1 MFGKKKGSLTLQDLY
16 SDEIVQ
22 VSLEAL
28 HYDKF
33 QRGDRPF
40 EMIHLSQIPRGAT
53 VFYKALL
60 DHRVKF
66 GDWIYEIKGNRI
78 ERFNPNVRPI
88 KTDKPK
94 YIISKPYKRFYDL
107 EKLKKIGLVSKL

>member
-33 QRGDRPF
+33 IRGDRPF
-40 EMIHLSQIPRGAT
+40 EMIHLSQIPRGAI
-53 VFYKALL
+53 VFYRALL
-60 DHRVKF
+60 SSRIKF
-66 GDWIYEIKGNRI
+66 GEWIYEVKGNRI
-78 ERFNPNVRPI
+78 ERFNPSVKPV
-88 KTDKPK
+88 KTNKPK
-94 YIISKPYKRFYDL
+94 YSISKPYKRFYDL
-107 EKLKKIGLVSKL
+107 EKLKSIGLVSKL